1 MGHENTIIG
10 NEKLPKDYF
19 SGMCLGFQVRQT
31 EESTI
36 YSCVDV
42 DVVKSIYEG
51 IAKKDC
57 EEDVT
62 ERWAED
68 TTQFD
73 STFDLKT
80 IGHMPSNISYS
91 LMAVIF

>member
-42 DVVKSIYEG
+42 DVVKSIYQALPKRT
-51 IAKKDC
+51 AKKMSH
-57 EEDVT
+57 T
-62 ERWAED
+62 EMGRGYN
-68 TTQFD
+68 
-73 STFDLKT
+73 L
-80 IGHMPSNISYS
+80 
-91 LMAVIF
+91 V